1 MKKLSNLHV
10 PKVLVAFM
18 IGQIA
23 VFISSK
29 EFKKRTMEFLSDSV
43 DDVVN
48 LAYNEAHE
56 HDDKQK

>member
-18 IGQIA
+18 IGQIT

-56 HDDKQK
+56 HDSKE